1 MIEIDLNNFS
11 QEGAPKY
18 DLKNYINS
26 YFTKQYSVLCSACQ
40 NQASV
45 QYKIFNNSQILIIHI
60 YRQDPS
66 KNHKTEINL
75 DIKLDISN
83 YIYKYDKVF
92 PNKEFCL
99 KGYISFD
106 EKIGYF
112 FDFNYKTY
120 KDNFKWKRYSNEG
133 YTDINIENIN
143 NIKPIL
149 LFYEATDASKI
160 IKQKIEDSISAQ
172 IKTLQNNQNIS
183 NQGQNFVNINNN
195 NMNNSNMSNNSNQ
208 MCNNM
213 NNPMSNNNNAYNSQN
228 NMNNNMQ
235 NPMNN
240 NMSNYQNTMT
250 NYNNM
255 STGVNPMNNNMNQ
268 QFNNNSFNHQTMA
281 MNPMMQN
288 NVNNQNILQMQKMQQ
303 FQQMKQIQQMQQ
315 IQQMHQMQQIQQ
327 QMQIMQQ
334 QQMEQR
340 QNALLQNCNDILNSV
355 GQPTNNNLSKEV
367 DKNNIKIIFKLF
379 EEGKEDENNSLSS
392 LDMYI
397 NKTEKMNS
405 IFVKYMTKLQKKKE
419 DNYIKKFTFNG
430 QEISMTSTQSAEELQ
445 LKNNSSIKV
454 IKNKNA
460 V

>member
-1 MIEIDLNNFS
+1 
-11 QEGAPKY
+11 
-18 DLKNYINS
+18 
-26 YFTKQYSVLCSACQ
+26 
-40 NQASV
+40 
-45 QYKIFNNSQILIIHI
+45 
-60 YRQDPS
+60 
-66 KNHKTEINL
+66 
-75 DIKLDISN
+75 
-83 YIYKYDKVF
+83 
-92 PNKEFCL
+92 
-99 KGYISFD
+99 
-106 EKIGYF
+106 
-112 FDFNYKTY
+112 
-120 KDNFKWKRYSNEG
+120 
-133 YTDINIENIN
+133 
-143 NIKPIL
+143 
-149 LFYEATDASKI
+149 
-160 IKQKIEDSISAQ
+160 
-172 IKTLQNNQNIS
+172 
-183 NQGQNFVNINNN
+183 
-195 NMNNSNMSNNSNQ
+195 
-208 MCNNM
+208 
-213 NNPMSNNNNAYNSQN
+213 
-228 NMNNNMQ
+228 
-235 NPMNN
+235 
-240 NMSNYQNTMT
+240 
-250 NYNNM
+250 
-255 STGVNPMNNNMNQ
+255 MNQ

-397 NKTEKMNS
+397 NKTDKMDS